1 MKRTIFLA
9 SATMF
14 ALIFLNANSSVF
26 GSNTVNIFEPEKK
39 PYGLTYEQHVKNFW
53 KWMISIPEEGNPWHD
68 DTGAKCSNGQVGTN
82 SPVFYLA
89 GTGGGAN
96 TRTCHVPAGK
106 GLFIPV
112 SPMEQSDKESPG
124 VSVEELR
131 AISKN
136 DQDSVTSLYLKIGDR
151 EFSKQDLTKYRI
163 PTSDFEVTFPEKG
176 MFGVTGSGPSK
187 SVADGYYVITEPLAK
202 GNYTIVYKSS
212 LLCAAVDCAAPNFVQ
227 DVTYNIIAE

>member
-14 ALIFLNANSSVF
+14 VLIFLNANSSVF
-26 GSNTVNIFEPEKK
+26 GSNTVNIFEPESK

-53 KWMISIPEEGNPWHD
+53 KWMISIPEESNPWHD
-68 DTGAKCSNGQVGTN
+68 NTGAKCSNGQVGSN
-82 SPVFYLA
+82 SSVFYLA
-89 GTGGGAN
+89 GNGGGAN

-112 SPMEQSDKESPG
+112 SPMEQTDKETPG
-124 VSVEELR
+124 ASVEELR
-131 AISKN
+131 AITKN
-136 DQDSVTSLYLKIGDR
+136 DQDGVTSLYLKIGDR
-151 EFSKQDLTKYRI
+151 EFSKQDLAKYRI

-176 MFGVTGSGPSK
+176 IFGVTSSGPSK
-187 SVADGYYVITEPLAK
+187 SVADGYYVITEPLTK